1 MSDQG
6 MGFGGFLLGLGAG
19 WYIFRYITAD
29 VDMIGYL
36 LILAGAGIILNAL
49 LSRGRRRSPIQG
61 LFGGLMGG
69 LFLALFITQGFG
81 LITEITDEFSE
92 VEHGAYRAA
101 GSFTLDIPVTAESV
115 DLDVESV
122 NGGIDVSS
130 WTGDY
135 VKFDIEVKARG
146 DTTAEA
152 EANLDRFT
160 HSLEDS
166 VSGTT
171 QSISLG
177 FPIASSE
184 WSKYAVIVEAYV
196 PEEVAGDF
204 SLQTTNGEMSVQ
216 GLSLRELFI
225 DTTNGGVS
233 LMDVDSSF
241 IQVETTNGAIT
252 GTVTAASTSF
262 STTNGKIEVTLGR
275 ASGEHR
281 FSTTNGSID
290 LALPTD
296 AGVGY
301 SVDLDTSVG
310 GIDVNLPNMSYDVDK
325 AREKKGETVG
335 YDAKETQI
343 TISADT
349 TIGSIDL
356 N

>member
-1 MSDQG
+1 MSDKG
-6 MGFGGFLLGLGAG
+6 MGFGGFLLGLGVG
-19 WYIFRYITAD
+19 WYVFRYVTAD

-36 LILAGAGIILNAL
+36 LILAGAGIIANAL

-61 LFGGLMGG
+61 LFGGLIGG

-81 LITEITDEFSE
+81 IITEITDEFSD
-92 VEHGAYRAA
+92 VEFGTYRATR
-101 GSFTLDIPVTAESV
+101 SFTLDVPVTAESV
-115 DLDVESV
+115 DLMIESV
-122 NGGIDVSS
+122 NGGIEVSS
-130 WTGDY
+130 WAGDN
-135 VKFDIEVKARG
+135 VEFDIEVKARG

-152 EANLDRFT
+152 EANLDMFT

-166 VSGTT
+166 VSAAT

-184 WSKYAVIVEAYV
+184 WRKYSVTVEAHI
-196 PEEVAGDF
+196 PTEVADEIR
-204 SLQTTNGEMSVQ
+204 LQTTNGAITVQ
-216 GLSLRELFI
+216 EVSLQELFI

-233 LMDVDSSF
+233 LMDVASST
-241 IQVETTNGAIT
+241 INAETTNGAIT
-252 GTVTAASTSF
+252 GTVTSASTIF
-262 STTNGKIEVTLGR
+262 STTNGKIDMTLGV

-290 LALPTD
+290 LTLPTD
-296 AGVGY
+296 ADIGY

-310 GIDVNLPNMSYDVDK
+310 SIEVNLPNMEYDVDK
-325 AREKKGETVG
+325 AREKKGETAG
-335 YDAKETQI
+335 YDAKETRI

-349 TIGSIDL
+349 SIGSINL